1 MSLIL
6 GEKYSAEIKELRA
19 YGYNA
24 LTFSPPDNLDDE
36 ISSHADLSFLKFDDG
51 TLFINESLKGEI
63 GESEGSFR
71 RVWVEGI
78 TSPYP
83 NDIKLNCALIGQNLL
98 CNTKYAS
105 KEILEYAENNNIRII
120 HTNQGY
126 SKCSVCVVSDN
137 AVITEDNGIAYLLKN
152 YQIEVL
158 KISKG
163 NVYLSDDH
171 YGFIGG
177 ASGKLNDNEI
187 YFSGDLSS
195 HPDYDRIVKF
205 LDKHHIKP
213 VFNKNRRLNDFGSF
227 IKI

>member
-1 MSLIL
+1 MSLIIGKKYTEEINELSAL
-6 GEKYSAEIKELRA
+6 GHIIIP
-19 YGYNA
+19 
-24 LTFSPPDNLDDE
+24 FSPPDNLDDE
-36 ISSHADLSFLKFDDG
+36 ISSHADLSFFKFDDG

-63 GESEGSFR
+63 GESEGSFG
-71 RVWVEGI
+71 RVYVKGI
-78 TSPYP
+78 STPYP
-83 NDIKLNCALIGQNLL
+83 NDIKLNCALIGRNLL

-126 SKCSVCVVSDN
+126 SKCSVCIVNDN
-137 AVITEDNGIAYLLKN
+137 AVITEDDGIAYLLKN

-158 KISKG
+158 KITKG

-177 ASGKLNDNEI
+177 ASGKLNNEEL
-187 YFSGDLSS
+187 YFSGDISS
-195 HPDYDRIVKF
+195 HTDYDKILEF
-205 LDKHHIKP
+205 LNKHNIKP
-213 VFNKNRRLNDFGSF
+213 VFNKNRRLNDFGGF